1 MDFEFTDEMKLM
13 QATMRKFVEKECL
26 PLERELCYKNPDWV
40 ELPPDIHRALVEKV
54 KRAGLWAISVPEAYG
69 GVGLDPLTVCVLRV
83 EQAKTTIGTAH
94 YNPFGGDPPGILY
107 ACNDAQKEKYLSPV
121 IRGEKRTAMGNTEPG
136 AGSDAAAISTSA
148 VKKGDKWVL
157 NGRKLFSTMADKADF
172 VFITA
177 VNDKEKRGRGG
188 ITMFLV
194 DRDTPGFTVERHVEV
209 IRPQYSTEILLDNV
223 EVPDSQV
230 LGQVGFGFNLFQ
242 EWANHGR
249 VMMAA
254 SCLGRC
260 ERAFKLAVEHAKQR
274 VTFGQPLS
282 KRQAIQWMMVDS
294 AMEIKQTWLMML
306 ECAWKLTKEIDTR
319 NETAMLKLFATEM
332 AFRVLDR
339 AIQVHG
345 GMGLTKELPLE
356 RWFREVRVMRIVEG
370 ASEIQR
376 FVLGRNIFRD

>member
-1 MDFEFTDEMKLM
+1 MDFTFSEEMKMM

-26 PLERELCYKNPDWV
+26 PVERELCYKNPDWV
-40 ELPPDIHRALVEKV
+40 ELPEEIHRDLVTKV
-54 KRAGLWAISVPEAYG
+54 KKAGLWALSVPEKYG
-69 GVGLDPLTVCVLRV
+69 GLELDPLTVCLLRV
-83 EQAKTTIGTAH
+83 EQSKTTIGTAH

-107 ACNDAQKEKYLSPV
+107 SCTEAQKEKYLLPV

-136 AGSDAAAISTSA
+136 AGSDAAAIATSA
-148 VKKGDKWVL
+148 IKKGDKWIL
-157 NGRKLFSTMADKADF
+157 NGRKLFSTMADRADF

-177 VNDKEKRGRGG
+177 VNDKEKKGNGG
-188 ITMFLV
+188 ITMFMV
-194 DRDTPGFTVERHVEV
+194 DKGTPGFTVERQVEV
-209 IRPQYSTEILLDNV
+209 IRPQYSTEISLDNV
-223 EVPDSQV
+223 EVPESQV
-230 LGQVGFGFNLFQ
+230 LGQVGYGFHLFQ

-249 VMMAA
+249 IMMAA

-260 ERAFKLAVEHAKQR
+260 ERAFKLALAHSKQR

-282 KRQAIQWMMVDS
+282 KRQAIQWMLVDS
-294 AMEIKQTWLMML
+294 AIEMKQTWLMML
-306 ECAWKLTKEIDTR
+306 ECAWKLTQKMDAR

-339 AIQVHG
+339 AIQIHG

-376 FVLGRNIFRD
+376 FVIARNLLRD

>member
-1 MDFEFTDEMKLM
+1 
-13 QATMRKFVEKECL
+13 
-26 PLERELCYKNPDWV
+26 
-40 ELPPDIHRALVEKV
+40 
-54 KRAGLWAISVPEAYG
+54 
-69 GVGLDPLTVCVLRV
+69 
-83 EQAKTTIGTAH
+83 
-94 YNPFGGDPPGILY
+94 
-107 ACNDAQKEKYLSPV
+107 
-121 IRGEKRTAMGNTEPG
+121 
-136 AGSDAAAISTSA
+136 
-148 VKKGDKWVL
+148 
-157 NGRKLFSTMADKADF
+157 
-172 VFITA
+172 
-177 VNDKEKRGRGG
+177 
-188 ITMFLV
+188 MFLV

-209 IRPQYSTEILLDNV
+209 IRPQYSTEILLDNA

-294 AMEIKQTWLMML
+294 AMEIKQDLVDDAGMRL
-306 ECAWKLTKEIDTR
+306 EIDQENGYPKR
-319 NETAMLKLFATEM
+319 NGHAE
-332 AFRVLDR
+332 AFCNRNGLPCLGPGHPGPWR
-339 AIQVHG
+339 HG
-345 GMGLTKELPLE
+345 PDQGAALE